1 MLKRRLS
8 IGNYWMNPPLY
19 SSLLAKFLLAAALPL
34 LLLLVFAN
42 VIYVYLKTDELR
54 ARHLDDVSS
63 EVQLLAT
70 QLSIPVWQFDKETVV
85 SLVKTLGESNYIVC
99 AKLEEYESYSNVIR
113 QMHQIGDCAEEDL
126 RGGPPLETVTAEVT
140 YDYDGELIKTGLLE
154 VKLDLSQVGD
164 SLVASLL
171 SELIL
176 FVLYVVIFL
185 VGFTVALK
193 ATVLKPLKMVH
204 TSILS
209 YQNTGKRELVEW
221 KSKDEL
227 GTLIEEY
234 NKNLVGMDK
243 AEQALKDKNIVLE
256 EAKKEAEEARD
267 IAEQTASAKSEFLA
281 NMSHEIRTP
290 MNAIQGLSEM
300 LSRTRLNVKQG
311 GYLNRIRNSADI
323 LLAIIN
329 DILDFSKIEAG
340 KLELENVEFSLAET
354 IEKVADVESF
364 VAGNKGIEMVVRVS
378 QDIPDRLKGD
388 AMRLSQVLINLISN
402 AIKFTESGEIIVAI
416 ELESRTADH
425 IVLRGTITDTG
436 VGIADDALTTL
447 FDSFTQ
453 ADGSTTRRFGGT
465 GLGLTICKRLVEL
478 MNGEIEVKSK
488 LGSGSEFS
496 FTASYSIVPD
506 GQDIPSPFKMLDGNV
521 PNVIIVGDSRSCDEL
536 FAIFSKASMN
546 IQRIETGEAVLSFI
560 SDLPSPKQQGP
571 INSQSPV
578 ETVIYI
584 DIGNVRVSF
593 SEIAEK
599 ISLTQQPSAYK
610 LVPMLSVSQR
620 DKIESEEE
628 DTHVAAVLTKPIL
641 QRRAFNSLRDAVMLS
656 GDEDGAALPVS
667 TEASLNGAKILV
679 VEDNQVNQLVA
690 REMLE
695 SVGVVV
701 RVADNGEQALN
712 RLEDQFITYDA
723 VLMDIHMP
731 VMDGYGA
738 TKAIRDKYGD
748 RLPVIALTAN
758 ATTEEKKRCLEIGM
772 SDFLTKPIDSETLFK
787 VLSYWVRMS
796 KDNESY
802 AEVNALPSE
811 NDRDVADV
819 ESHSVQPDQ
828 EGNVSSV
835 SSASVIS
842 MDDLELRF
850 KSHPTIIPRIFQSFK
865 ESFCDFESEFMD
877 ALDASDDETLYRL
890 AHSLKGSA
898 SNISAERLRELSA
911 DLEEKLKDNKQIE
924 ALEWFPWVVDHL
936 SKVLAFIDEYLSN
949 EQNK

>member
-1 MLKRRLS
+1 
-8 IGNYWMNPPLY
+8 MNPPLY

-42 VIYVYLKTDELR
+42 VVYVYLKTDELR

-85 SLVKTLGESNYIVC
+85 SLVKTLSESDYIVC
-99 AKLEEYESYSNVIR
+99 AKLEEYESYSDVVR
-113 QMHQIGDCAEEDL
+113 QLHKVGDCEAKELNDIST
-126 RGGPPLETVTAEVT
+126 LETVNAEVT
-140 YDYDGELIKTGLLE
+140 YDYDGELIKTGTLE

-176 FVLYVVIFL
+176 FILYVFIFL

-221 KSKDEL
+221 KTKDEL

-256 EAKKEAEEARD
+256 AAKREAEEARD
-267 IAEQTASAKSEFLA
+267 IAEHTASAKSEFLA

-300 LSRTRLNVKQG
+300 LSRTRLSVKQG
-311 GYLNRIRNSADI
+311 GYLSRIRNSADI

-364 VAGNKGIEMVVRVS
+364 VAGNKGIEMIVRVS
-378 QDIPDRLKGD
+378 PDIPDSLKGD
-388 AMRLSQVLINLISN
+388 SMRLSQVLINLISN
-402 AIKFTESGEIIVAI
+402 AIKFTETGEIVVEID
-416 ELESRTADH
+416 LESQTTEQ
-425 IVLRGTITDTG
+425 VLLRGTITDTG
-436 VGIADDALTTL
+436 VGIAEDALVTL

-478 MNGEIEVKSK
+478 MNGEIGVKST

-496 FTASYSIVPD
+496 FTASFATVPD
-506 GQDIPSPFKMLDGNV
+506 GQRIVSPSEMFEGCV
-521 PNVIIVGDSRSCDEL
+521 PNVIIVGSSRSCDEL
-536 FAIFSKASMN
+536 FTIFSNADLN
-546 IQRIETGEAVLSFI
+546 IQRLESGEALLHFL
-560 SDLPSPKQQGP
+560 DELPPSTLHVSSAKAAQAEV
-571 INSQSPV
+571 I
-578 ETVIYI
+578 IYI
-584 DIGNVRVSF
+584 DIVNIRVSF

-599 ISLTQQPSAYK
+599 IAQKELLSAYK
-610 LVPMLSVSQR
+610 LVPILSVSQR

-628 DTHVAAVLTKPIL
+628 NTHIAAVLTKPIL
-641 QRRAFNSLRDAVMLS
+641 QRRAFNSLKYAVMES
-656 GDEDGAALPVS
+656 KDHDTNAVQVSVED
-667 TEASLNGAKILV
+667 SLKGAKILV

-695 SVGVVV
+695 SVGVIV

-712 RLEDQFITYDA
+712 RLEDKSITYDA

-738 TKAIRDKYGD
+738 TKAIREQYGKS
-748 RLPVIALTAN
+748 LPIIALTAN
-758 ATTEEKKRCLEIGM
+758 ATTEEKKRCLAIGM

-787 VLSYWVRMS
+787 VLSYWVRVS
-796 KDNESY
+796 KNNNDSYTGVKVLPKESDTEST
-802 AEVNALPSE
+802 ATSELGQSDQGENPS
-811 NDRDVADV
+811 A
-819 ESHSVQPDQ
+819 
-828 EGNVSSV
+828 VSSDT
-835 SSASVIS
+835 VIA
-842 MDDLELRF
+842 MDKLQARF
-850 KSHPTIIPRIFQSFK
+850 KSHPTIIPRIFKSFK
-865 ESFCDFESEFMD
+865 ESFCNFESEFMD

-898 SNISAERLRELSA
+898 SNISAERLQELSA
-911 DLEEKLKDNKQIE
+911 DLEQKLKDHKQIE
-924 ALEWFPWVVDHL
+924 AMEWFPWVVDHL
-936 SKVLAFIDEYLSN
+936 SKVLVFIDEYLKK
-949 EQNK
+949 EETK

>member
-1 MLKRRLS
+1 
-8 IGNYWMNPPLY
+8 MNPPLY

-42 VIYVYLKTDELR
+42 VVYVYLKTDELR
-54 ARHLDDVSS
+54 ARHLDSVSS

-85 SLVKTLGESNYIVC
+85 SLVKTLGDSNYIVC
-99 AKLEEYESYSNVIR
+99 AKLEEYESYSDVVR
-113 QMHQIGDCAEEDL
+113 QLHQVGECSVE
-126 RGGPPLETVTAEVT
+126 GGKTISTIETVSAEVT

-154 VKLDLSQVGD
+154 VNLDLSQVGD
-164 SLVASLL
+164 SLVVSLL

-204 TSILS
+204 DSVLS
-209 YQNTGKRELVEW
+209 YQNTGNRELVEW

-243 AEQALKDKNIVLE
+243 AEQALKDKNVVLE

-300 LSRTRLNVKQG
+300 LSRTRLSVKQG

-354 IEKVADVESF
+354 IEKVSDVESF
-364 VAGNKGIEMVVRVS
+364 VADNKGIEMVVRVS

-402 AIKFTESGEIIVAI
+402 AIKFTESGEVVVAI
-416 ELESRTADH
+416 ELERRTADH
-425 IVLRGTITDTG
+425 IVIRGTITDTG
-436 VGIADDALTTL
+436 VGIADDALLSL

-453 ADGSTTRRFGGT
+453 ADGSTTREFGGT

-478 MNGEIEVKSK
+478 MGGGIEVKSK
-488 LGSGSEFS
+488 LGRGSEFA
-496 FTASYSIVPD
+496 FTAEYSIMPD
-506 GQDIPSPFKMLDGNV
+506 GLQIENPLDLFEGNT
-521 PNVIIVGDSRSCDEL
+521 PNVMIVGDSRSCDEL
-536 FAIFSKASMN
+536 FAILSKMN
-546 IQRIETGEAVLSFI
+546 IDIQRIESGDAVLSFLT
-560 SDLPSPKQQGP
+560 SLSKEQESYHSGVKAQA
-571 INSQSPV
+571 PV
-578 ETVIYI
+578 VIYI
-584 DIGNVRVSF
+584 DVSNVRVSF
-593 SEIAEK
+593 SEVAEK
-599 ISLTQQPSAYK
+599 IALLKQPSEYK
-610 LVPMLSVSQR
+610 LVPILSVSQR
-620 DKIESEEE
+620 DKIESEDE
-628 DTHVAAVLTKPIL
+628 DIKIPAVLTKPIL
-641 QRRAFNSLRDAVMLS
+641 QRRVFSSLRDAVLLPRDES
-656 GDEDGAALPVS
+656 GEAALLF
-667 TEASLNGAKILV
+667 TAETSLKGAKILV

-701 RVADNGEQALN
+701 RVADNGKQALN

-731 VMDGYGA
+731 IMDGYCA
-738 TKAIRDKYGD
+738 TKAIREKYGD
-748 RLPVIALTAN
+748 SLPVIALTAN
-758 ATTEEKKRCLEIGM
+758 ATTDEKKRCLDIGM

-787 VLSYWVRMS
+787 VLSYWVRIS
-796 KDNESY
+796 KEDESY
-802 AEVNALPSE
+802 REVNEARSNE
-811 NDRDVADV
+811 NSLVANV
-819 ESHSVQPDQ
+819 ESSVVNSH
-828 EGNVSSV
+828 ENGGEVTVSSG
-835 SSASVIS
+835 AVIS
-842 MDDLELRF
+842 MDDLEIRF

-877 ALDASDDETLYRL
+877 ALEASDDETLYRL

-911 DLEEKLKDNKQIE
+911 DLEEKLKDNKPIE

-936 SKVLAFIDEYLSN
+936 SKVLAFIDEYLRN
-949 EQNK
+949 EEAK